1 MHFDKPYNMPE
12 FSKEG
17 WDISAQQLRGLLYL
31 AQSRKEA
38 KSYIAQ
44 EKVVKMAN
52 IKEVKENVES
62 KKVEKTGDGKK
73 GNDGITDELKDKS
86 VSNRLR
92 ELTRYYTKAE
102 DVILGT
108 LELGI
113 DQFDNFILLQTFI
126 PRLRQKNKGRVG
138 KIINLLVRHLSR
150 FYIVVILINCRRL
163 VVRLIKVNK
172 IVRQLELQCRIM
184 SHQSIVRDFQIP
196 KHLKDTLMQLYT
208 MKVKV
213 VVELI
218 GYLGE
223 LMLNLDMV
231 WKKMHIPARVKK
243 LLSVLSWIVGIY
255 RFAKDAD
262 DDAKMDSSLAQIS
275 DRYC

>member
-1 MHFDKPYNMPE
+1 MPE

-73 GNDGITDELKDKS
+73 GNDGITDELRDKS
-86 VSNRLR
+86 VSSRLR

-138 KIINLLVRHLSR
+138 RIINLLVRHLSR

-223 LMLNLDMV
+223 LMRNLDMV